1 MAAAAS
7 APSDAPSDETPVA
20 SEHADLFRV
29 IAVMVGAAIVGSSPG
44 SIMRVETLCE
54 GRWLASSTFCE
65 LPVGKRVA
73 ICMLLFTAVM
83 LSDLVLAALR
93 VATRAAVVATRA
105 AVAAPRAIGA
115 FASAAFHDAVAEW
128 VARQALRERRAR
140 RAHYAAF
147 AERERVKAKAE
158 AERQRARGKPP
169 KPPKQPPKTRKAS
182 AARPRAPKVKAEPAA
197 KPAESEKL
205 DVVPEVVPAEPA
217 GVSYVS
223 PDDGAGVE
231 ESKDDGVGV
240 EESKGDGV
248 GVEESKGA
256 EPFEET
262 PSEST
267 EGSSLGA
274 ETPSSSSG
282 RFSSLGT
289 EEEDKLYASLDA
301 ELELGSGSTAQRR
314 GAARVPALLFAL
326 VALVVVTTAA
336 EVGWLVYEHVRRSAA
351 VRRALETA
359 IVLRVC
365 RAVHETQRER
375 GLLSTYV
382 ASGGRA
388 NALELGQQF
397 LRTDAALD
405 LAVGAAL
412 RHADTVR
419 VAGARS
425 GDTDLSPS
433 RTASLLYGAVD
444 VGARRG
450 LYVGGAPRWSAPAPF
465 VSLARDGCRRKACA
479 RLAALLRHREATE
492 RRAGDAAAPDDHLVA
507 FDAYSALNENLLTV
521 ARDAAVELMRAGLRA
536 QHLAPSLVASVA
548 LAAYKEHAAVERGL
562 VAADLASYA
571 RKRRGRAGAAVSG
584 ETRARV
590 ARVVTLQ
597 ESSLQSFL
605 ALAPKRFVSAYARHA
620 ALDCV
625 HEAAALRGRVLA
637 DDEDDADHAE
647 YFALQSCRIDSL
659 QAMMDDLQAAI
670 LADALASQRAALWRL
685 LYLGAPLV
693 GVLLAGA
700 YLGLLGLVAF
710 VRYQDSVAE
719 RLDRLRSSERKYKK
733 LLTTWVPLKEWIA
746 GAAPPTEAA

>member
-1 MAAAAS
+1 
-7 APSDAPSDETPVA
+7 
-20 SEHADLFRV
+20 
-29 IAVMVGAAIVGSSPG
+29 
-44 SIMRVETLCE
+44 
-54 GRWLASSTFCE
+54 
-65 LPVGKRVA
+65 
-73 ICMLLFTAVM
+73 M

-128 VARQALRERRAR
+128 VARRALRERRAR

-169 KPPKQPPKTRKAS
+169 PPKARKAS
-182 AARPRAPKVKAEPAA
+182 AARPRAPKAKAEPAA
-197 KPAESEKL
+197 KPADSEKL

-223 PDDGAGVE
+223 PCV
-231 ESKDDGVGV
+231 SPDDGVGV
-240 EESKGDGV
+240 EESKGGEFGV

-274 ETPSSSSG
+274 EAPSSSSG

-301 ELELGSGSTAQRR
+301 ELSTAQRR
-314 GAARVPALLFAL
+314 GAARVPALLLAL
-326 VALVVVTTAA
+326 VALVVLTTAA

-450 LYVGGAPRWSAPAPF
+450 LYVGGAARWSAPAPF

-562 VAADLASYA
+562 VAADLAAHA

-710 VRYQDSVAE
+710 VRYQESVAE
-719 RLDRLRSSERKYKK
+719 RLDRLRSAERKYKK
-733 LLTTWVPLKEWIA
+733 LLTTWVPLKERIA
-746 GAAPPTEAA
+746 GAAPPNEAA

>member
-1 MAAAAS
+1 
-7 APSDAPSDETPVA
+7 
-20 SEHADLFRV
+20 
-29 IAVMVGAAIVGSSPG
+29 
-44 SIMRVETLCE
+44 MRVETLCE
-54 GRWLASSTFCE
+54 GQWLASSTFCE

-83 LSDLVLAALR
+83 LGPGPRRAR
-93 VATRAAVVATRA
+93 VAT
-105 AVAAPRAIGA
+105 APRSRDRASVAGAAEAIGA
-115 FASAAFHDAVAEW
+115 FAGRVPRRRRGVGRAAGAPRTPRA
-128 VARQALRERRAR
+128 ARTTLPSRAR
-140 RAHYAAF
+140 A
-147 AERERVKAKAE
+147 VKAKAE

-169 KPPKQPPKTRKAS
+169 PPKARKAS
-182 AARPRAPKVKAEPAA
+182 AARPRAPAKAEPAA
-197 KPAESEKL
+197 KPADSEKL

-223 PDDGAGVE
+223 PCV
-231 ESKDDGVGV
+231 SPDDGVGV
-240 EESKGDGV
+240 EESKGGEFGV

-274 ETPSSSSG
+274 EAPSS
-282 RFSSLGT
+282 
-289 EEEDKLYASLDA
+289 A
-301 ELELGSGSTAQRR
+301 
-314 GAARVPALLFAL
+314 AARAAPRCSSR
-326 VALVVVTTAA
+326 ALVVLTTAA

-425 GDTDLSPS
+425 GDTDLSPRGRRACS
-433 RTASLLYGAVD
+433 TAPPT
-444 VGARRG
+444 RRG
-450 LYVGGAPRWSAPAPF
+450 RALRRRGRAVVRARAVRVP
-465 VSLARDGCRRKACA
+465 ARDGCRKACA
-479 RLAALLRHREATE
+479 RLAALLRHREATSGA
-492 RRAGDAAAPDDHLVA
+492 RATPRAGRPPVA

-548 LAAYKEHAAVERGL
+548 LAAKEHA
-562 VAADLASYA
+562 
-571 RKRRGRAGAAVSG
+571 
-584 ETRARV
+584 
-590 ARVVTLQ
+590 

-685 LYLGAPLV
+685 LYLGAPLE
-693 GVLLAGA
+693 
-700 YLGLLGLVAF
+700 
-710 VRYQDSVAE
+710 SVAE
-719 RLDRLRSSERKYKK
+719 RLDRPPAERK
-733 LLTTWVPLKEWIA
+733 
-746 GAAPPTEAA
+746 